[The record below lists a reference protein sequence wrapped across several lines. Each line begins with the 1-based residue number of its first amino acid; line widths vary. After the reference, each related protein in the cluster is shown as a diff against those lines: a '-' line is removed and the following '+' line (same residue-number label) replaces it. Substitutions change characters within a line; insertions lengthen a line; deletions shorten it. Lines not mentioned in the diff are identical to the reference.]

1 MTARYTPKAFV
12 PYVDGDTDS
21 IQGAC
26 NHIEELLH
34 SNNEHVK
41 DLKAAYAE
49 GDIPFD
55 EQLRAD
61 LLAKI
66 SYIRVLRYDLEI
78 LQRKLKDS

>member
-1 MTARYTPKAFV
+1 MAATCTPYTFI

-26 NHIEELLH
+26 NNIEELLH
-34 SNNEHVK
+34 SNNEHIK

-78 LQRKLKDS
+78 LQKKLKDS